1 MAEIQNI
8 DSTKCWQGCGGIGIL
23 IHCWWEF
30 KMVQPLWKTVCW
42 FLINLNILLPYN
54 LAIVLLG
61 IYSKE
66 LKTYVLMKTC
76 TQIFNLFIT
85 LKTWKQPMWP
95 LIPNRIKC
103 DIPRQ
108 CDITQCYKE
117 MSYEAMKRHGGGAL
131 KRVVLTER
139 IQSGKLCRV

>member
-66 LKTYVLMKTC
+66 LKMHAPQK
-76 TQIFNLFIT
+76 
-85 LKTWKQPMWP
+85 PA
-95 LIPNRIKC
+95 
-103 DIPRQ
+103 
-108 CDITQCYKE
+108 
-117 MSYEAMKRHGGGAL
+117 YECL
-131 KRVVLTER
+131 
-139 IQSGKLCRV
+139 